1 MATSSATVRV
11 FATLDGALPTPPTAV
26 PAPAPALTKPDHITN
41 VVLLGNDVEW
51 PQGGRTDSII
61 IVSINREAKT
71 ATMLSLPRDLYVYI
85 PGWRMTRINLAL
97 PHGHGSG
104 YPGGGGGLIKDTI
117 LYNFGVPIDS
127 YVRVGFNSFKQAV
140 DSVGGVEVVVNCPLR
155 DWRLKSPELDPTVEE
170 NWEQFTLEPGI
181 HTMDG
186 DLALW
191 YVRSRLSTNDF
202 ERGRRQQQILRALFN
217 QGLRLNLLPQIPKL
231 WDTYQESVET
241 DVTLP
246 LMLELAALAP
256 EVRDNGLAHLSLAGE
271 AVRAWRVPTTGET
284 VQLIQWPQAQPVFER
299 LMRPPALSRVTRPPI
314 TVEVVTASDSLYR
327 RVAENLAWYGFVPVR
342 GESNGPAPGR
352 TRIDYYALN
361 FKESYVG
368 LLSWIFHQEAS
379 DVELVGDAQ
388 ADNFRYRVILGRDAN
403 PCLPQLEAL
412 DADETE
418 T

>member
-1 MATSSATVRV
+1 
-11 FATLDGALPTPPTAV
+11 
-26 PAPAPALTKPDHITN
+26 
-41 VVLLGNDVEW
+41 
-51 PQGGRTDSII
+51 
-61 IVSINREAKT
+61 
-71 ATMLSLPRDLYVYI
+71 
-85 PGWRMTRINLAL
+85 
-97 PHGHGSG
+97 
-104 YPGGGGGLIKDTI
+104 
-117 LYNFGVPIDS
+117 
-127 YVRVGFNSFKQAV
+127 
-140 DSVGGVEVVVNCPLR
+140 
-155 DWRLKSPELDPTVEE
+155 
-170 NWEQFTLEPGI
+170 
-181 HTMDG
+181 
-186 DLALW
+186 
-191 YVRSRLSTNDF
+191 
-202 ERGRRQQQILRALFN
+202 
-217 QGLRLNLLPQIPKL
+217 
-231 WDTYQESVET
+231 
-241 DVTLP
+241 
-246 LMLELAALAP
+246 MLELAALAP

-284 VQLIQWPQAQPVFER
+284 VQLIQWPQAQPVFEH

-403 PCLPQLEAL
+403 PCLPQLEAP